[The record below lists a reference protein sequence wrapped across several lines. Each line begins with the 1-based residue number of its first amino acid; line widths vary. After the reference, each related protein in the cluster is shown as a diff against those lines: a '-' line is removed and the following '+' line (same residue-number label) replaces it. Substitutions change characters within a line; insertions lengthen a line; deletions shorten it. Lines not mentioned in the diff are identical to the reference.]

1 MNDDFWKKAFE
12 LIFGKIGIGAI
23 FLVAVIFMWIQ
34 MQEMQKRSEDKWGE
48 SLKLSEHRFEKM
60 MEEERKD
67 RRDLVET
74 TRACCKERNPAGRGT
89 Q

>member
-1 MNDDFWKKAFE
+1 MDNEFWKKVFE
-12 LIFGKIGIGAI
+12 LIFSKIGIGAI
-23 FLVAVIFMWIQ
+23 FLFAVIIMWMQ
-34 MQEMQKRSEDKWGE
+34 MQEMQQRSEGKWDE
-48 SLKLSEHRFEKM
+48 SLKLSEHRFEKL

-67 RRDLVET
+67 RRDLMET